1 VVAQVR
7 REEEEGRPQVER
19 MLQDLGEIVVIVVA
33 VVVGVCEVGGCV
45 SGVDVTTGAG
55 AAAASS
61 SAVPPRIRRRLMRRH
76 TSSSC
81 RSAAHLID
89 VIFPLDGG

>member
-19 MLQDLGEIVVIVVA
+19 MLQDLGEVVIIAA

-45 SGVDVTTGAG
+45 SVVDVTTGAG
-55 AAAASS
+55 AGVAAS
-61 SAVPPRIRRRLMRRH
+61 SAVPPRRIRRRPMRRH
-76 TSSSC
+76 SCSC